1 MGHHVLVN
9 NYCFPHA
16 IAEKYEAIYL
26 NLFIALKMMIM
37 RFSHMNRDII
47 GLTATQIFAT
57 SPEMA
62 DSAAKNQV
70 PERTLAHVASICPL
84 GSKEH
89 GHVKYVCNSLDSA
102 RRPSAVNSLQGRL
115 AVELVLLEVKFSAA
129 LSPWIH
135 RGVCSYQM
143 LNNGKDLGACS
154 KRMLRLRSHPSPHGT
169 ACPRQMGT
177 RLIRNPR
184 RKYYRQMIPVRHLT
198 LLFNRYASRTKI
210 VRSWVYMYLRTCI
223 LGCVIAALS
232 VSSHNWHSKD
242 TSAISTARRNTT
254 ITTLAP
260 SRAQPQCLQDRMP
273 DQC

>member
-1 MGHHVLVN
+1 
-9 NYCFPHA
+9 
-16 IAEKYEAIYL
+16 
-26 NLFIALKMMIM
+26 
-37 RFSHMNRDII
+37 MNRYRRTQKKPSTIRACHLLLPLHLARLI
-47 GLTATQIFAT
+47 G
-57 SPEMA
+57 
-62 DSAAKNQV
+62 QV
-70 PERTLAHVASICPL
+70 
-84 GSKEH
+84 
-89 GHVKYVCNSLDSA
+89 Y
-102 RRPSAVNSLQGRL
+102 RRFCQLL
-115 AVELVLLEVKFSAA
+115 LLLEVKFSAA

-169 ACPRQMGT
+169 ACPRQIGT